1 MHKALLN
8 GLLGIAIGGIAILIV
23 WVTLPSPESPWF
35 FFAAFL
41 AIIAVSAA
49 VEIIQGLIK
58 RKTKKPEFR
67 PNLNITLNI
76 TPVLCYVGS

>member
-23 WVTLPSPESPWF
+23 WVALPSPESPWF

-41 AIIAVSAA
+41 AITAISAA
-49 VEIIQGLIK
+49 AEIIQGLIK
-58 RKTKKPEFR
+58 RKRSKPDSG
-67 PNLNITLNI
+67 PN
-76 TPVLCYVGS
+76 

>member
-35 FFAAFL
+35 FFATFL
-41 AIIAVSAA
+41 AITAISAA
-49 VEIIQGLIK
+49 AEIIQGLIK
-58 RKTKKPEFR
+58 RKRKKPDSGPTR
-67 PNLNITLNI
+67 T
-76 TPVLCYVGS
+76 